1 MNKLMIFKRF
11 LQIILGLILV
21 FVIIEGVLSRMQII

>member
-21 FVIIEGVLSRMQII
+21 FVIIEGVVLRLLI